1 MIVLASC
8 DINDVGASVSAK
20 NSTNRD
26 FFTNGDYRRENAR
39 LYAKDETVND
49 VGGIF
54 GRFFVS

>member
-8 DINDVGASVSAK
+8 DINDVGASVSTK
-20 NSTNRD
+20 SSTNRVFSPTVTTAGKMRD
-26 FFTNGDYRRENAR
+26 FMP
-39 LYAKDETVND
+39 VND